1 MVDLKGVHLVD
12 LKGAHL
18 EDLKVDHLVDLR
30 VDRLVGLRVDRL
42 VDLRVDHLEDPM
54 EDLMEVQKGQVVTKA
69 ASLPSERLGVFEPV
83 QVVQLVVKEEAMEQA
98 QIVAVEVE
106 FESANQQQAGQQ
118 ARLQQTL
125 RGVDREME
133 R

>member
-1 MVDLKGVHLVD
+1 M
-12 LKGAHL
+12 
-18 EDLKVDHLVDLR
+18 
-30 VDRLVGLRVDRL
+30 
-42 VDLRVDHLEDPM
+42 
-54 EDLMEVQKGQVVTKA
+54 
-69 ASLPSERLGVFEPV
+69 